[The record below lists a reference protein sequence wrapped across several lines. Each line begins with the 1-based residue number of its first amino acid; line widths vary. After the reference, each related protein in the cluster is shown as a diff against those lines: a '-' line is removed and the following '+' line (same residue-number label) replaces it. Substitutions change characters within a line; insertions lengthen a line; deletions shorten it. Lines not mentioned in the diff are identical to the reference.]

1 VLWIG
6 LLSGTSADAVDAA
19 LVRIGDRPGD
29 LELIAA
35 LEVPL
40 PDALRARVH
49 RAAEGLLS
57 PRELL
62 RLDTELG
69 ERFSD
74 AARAVAAAGEVD
86 LAKIEGIGSH
96 GQTVGHFP
104 EPGVRGSLQLG
115 SPSVIH
121 AATGLPIVH
130 DFRAADL
137 AVGGQGAP
145 LTPFLHLHCFAAE
158 DERRAVLNLGGFTN
172 VTYLPGPHADRVIA
186 FDPGPGNALL
196 DRAARWAS
204 RGMQRFDENGGRAAR
219 GRALKP
225 VLDELLG
232 DPYFAMA
239 PPKST
244 GHEHFG
250 KRFFAR
256 ARSAI
261 DAAGGEVED
270 LFATLQELTVQSI
283 VQAAE
288 RFFPEPVDRW
298 LIYGGGV
305 RNSGL
310 RQRLEQVLAPAPVDS
325 TDAHGIPHG
334 ALEAITFALLG
345 WCSMRGLPG
354 NLPSATGASRPIVLG
369 SLTPPHA
376 VRGG

>member
-19 LVRIGDRPGD
+19 LVRIGERPGD
-29 LELIAA
+29 LELVAA

-69 ERFSD
+69 ERFAD
-74 AARAVAAAGEVD
+74 AARAVARAGEVE
-86 LAKIEGIGSH
+86 LAEIEGIGSH

-115 SPSVIH
+115 SPTVIH
-121 AATGLPIVH
+121 AATGLPVVH

-145 LTPFLHLHCFAAE
+145 LTPFLHVHCFGSPR
-158 DERRAVLNLGGFTN
+158 ERRAVLNLGGFTN
-172 VTYLPGPHADRVIA
+172 VTYLPDARPEGVVA

-204 RGMQRFDENGGRAAR
+204 RGKQRFDENGSRAAR

-225 VLDELLG
+225 VLDVLIS
-232 DPYFAMA
+232 DPYFATP

-244 GHEHFG
+244 GHERFG
-250 KRFFAR
+250 ARFFAR
-256 ARSAI
+256 AREAV

-270 LFATLQELTVQSI
+270 LFATLQELTVQSV
-283 VQAAE
+283 VQAAQ
-288 RFFPEPVDRW
+288 RFFPGPVDRW

-310 RQRLEQVLAPAPVDS
+310 RQRFESALAPAPVDT
-325 TDAHGIPHG
+325 TDEHGIPHG
-334 ALEAITFALLG
+334 ALEAMTFALLG
-345 WCSMRGLPG
+345 WCSLRGLPG
-354 NLPSATGASRPIVLG
+354 NLPAATGAERLVVLG

-376 VRGG
+376 LWRP